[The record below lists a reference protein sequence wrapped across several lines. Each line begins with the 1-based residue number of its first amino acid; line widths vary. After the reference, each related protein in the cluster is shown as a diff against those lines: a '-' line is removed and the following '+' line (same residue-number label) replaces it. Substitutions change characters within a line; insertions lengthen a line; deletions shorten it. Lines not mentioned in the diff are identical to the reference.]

1 MRNIV
6 YMDTKKLPIA
16 VKIISKKLCLNHTF
30 FPKSE
35 GKKLTLKDIWQLQ
48 DSPLIDELMVCFDY
62 NSLYGIQRDKNGIRL
77 PIVNFT
83 GWYNVKIFTIADLR
97 EADLEEGETLPVE
110 KERPGFTLL

>member
-48 DSPLIDELMVCFDY
+48 D
-62 NSLYGIQRDKNGIRL
+62 
-77 PIVNFT
+77 FT